1 MLESDILKNDA
12 AEHHVENH
20 GASAPE
26 VHSGGVAPHEPGS
39 AHENHDDHGHHQQ
52 SDTTERNGGNNN
64 ED

>member
-12 AEHHVENH
+12 AEHHVENQ

-26 VHSGGVAPHEPGS
+26 VHSGGIAPHDPGS
-39 AHENHDDHGHHQQ
+39 AHETHEHSHHQQ
-52 SDTTERNGGNNN
+52 SDTTESNGGNNN